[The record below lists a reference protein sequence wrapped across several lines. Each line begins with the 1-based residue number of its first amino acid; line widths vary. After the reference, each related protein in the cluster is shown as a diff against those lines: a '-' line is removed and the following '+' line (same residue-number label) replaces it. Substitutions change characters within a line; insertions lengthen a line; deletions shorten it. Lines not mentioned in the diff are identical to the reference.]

1 MRKGMV
7 LTGLLALLTLV
18 WAQQGAFVEGVV
30 YHDRNQNGVRDSGEP
45 GIPNVLVSNQREVVR
60 TDSKG
65 RYRLPVGEDTKIF
78 VIKPRGWRTAIDAD
92 NVPRFYYIHKP
103 QGSPPV
109 RYRGVAP
116 TGPLPASVDFP
127 LYPQRESERF
137 TVLMFG
143 DTQPR
148 DLREVSYIA
157 HDVLREL
164 IGTREAAFGI
174 VLGDVVFD
182 DLTVM
187 PPLIQAVGR
196 IGIPFYYVLGNH
208 DMNYDSPDDEHSDET
223 WERVFG
229 PNYYAFQCGHVH
241 FLVLDDV
248 VWEGARDGQRGRYR
262 AGLGERQIEFIRNY
276 LHYVPRQHWVV
287 LCMHIP
293 MWEWHEEERRAVFE
307 LLAPFPNTL
316 SFSAHTHYQTQ
327 RFFGAADGWQ
337 GRQPHLHWNAV
348 TVCGSWWTGAPD
360 STGIPHTTMRDGT
373 PNGYLWVSF
382 DRAKFRIRYQASR
395 RPADYQMNIYLP
407 DAIPQAQLAET
418 EVLANVF
425 AGSERSVVEMRV
437 GEQGEWIRLQPVQGR
452 VDPAYAELKR
462 LETEYKLPGRALP
475 GVMPCPHLW
484 GGRLP
489 ANLPRGTHTLYVRT
503 TDMFGQTFVDRRL
516 FRVE

>member
-1 MRKGMV
+1 M
-7 LTGLLALLTLV
+7 
-18 WAQQGAFVEGVV
+18 
-30 YHDRNQNGVRDSGEP
+30 
-45 GIPNVLVSNQREVVR
+45 
-60 TDSKG
+60 
-65 RYRLPVGEDTKIF
+65 
-78 VIKPRGWRTAIDAD
+78 
-92 NVPRFYYIHKP
+92 
-103 QGSPPV
+103 
-109 RYRGVAP
+109 
-116 TGPLPASVDFP
+116 
-127 LYPQRESERF
+127 
-137 TVLMFG
+137 
-143 DTQPR
+143 
-148 DLREVSYIA
+148 SYIA

-229 PNYYAFQCGHVH
+229 PNYYAFQYGHVH

-293 MWEWHEEERRAVFE
+293 MWEWPEEERRAVFE

-360 STGIPHTTMRDGT
+360 PTGIPHTTMRDGT

-418 EVLANVF
+418 EVLVNVF